1 MDKKTSINREDI
13 WKIRGKLSRTTKILL
28 QGNGMAAISKIFLNY
43 D

>member
-1 MDKKTSINREDI
+1 MDKKTSINPEDN
-13 WKIRGKLSRTTKILL
+13 WKIRGKLSRTTKIL